1 MNIIVVGGSSGFGRC
16 IGVGLARR
24 GARVAL
30 LARGRERLVE
40 AAEEA
45 GAGALPIVC
54 DVTDQSACRTA
65 VAEAATGLGG
75 IDGLVY
81 ATGIGPLRRLADLDA
96 ETWRRTFDTNVL
108 GASLITACAIDHLT
122 ASRGAAVYLCSVS
135 ASLTPPWPGL
145 GAYIV
150 SKAALDKL
158 VDAWR
163 VEHPSVGFTRLIFG
177 ECAGGE
183 GQSRSQFA
191 DGWDAELVAELL
203 PLWMARNY
211 VSGSLIDVDEVVRVI
226 HAVLRCGAS
235 ASIPAV
241 TIAPRARP

>member
-1 MNIIVVGGSSGFGRC
+1 MKIVVVGGSSGFGRC

-24 GARVAL
+24 GAQVAL
-30 LARGRERLVE
+30 LARRHARLVE

-45 GAGALPIVC
+45 GPGTLAITC
-54 DVTDQSACRTA
+54 DATDESSCRA
-65 VAEAATGLGG
+65 AIGEAATALGA

-96 ETWRRTFDTNVL
+96 ETWRRAFDTNVI

-122 ASRGAAVYLCSVS
+122 ASGGVAVYLSSVS

-145 GAYIV
+145 GAYVV

-158 VDAWR
+158 VEAWR
-163 VEHPSVGFTRLIFG
+163 AEHPSVGFTRLIVG

-183 GQSRSQFA
+183 GESRSHFT
-191 DGWDAELVAELL
+191 DGWDEKLAAELFPIWIEHK
-203 PLWMARNY
+203 Y
-211 VSGSLIDVDEVVRVI
+211 FSGSLIEVDEVVRLVD
-226 HAVLRCGAS
+226 AVLRCGAT
-235 ASIPAV
+235 ASIRSLTV
-241 TIAPRARP
+241 TPRPRT